1 MSPTLIEFN
10 LTQGLVI
17 LVGVIGVIVILLNIV
32 AISKLNSGNFKRLAT
47 MTLSLI
53 LFFSLAGFLRSIQVF
68 TGIHT
73 YAGIELQYLEY
84 GIYSIVYIIAAFKI
98 YNISKTFGFVE

>member
-17 LVGVIGVIVILLNIV
+17 LVGVIGAIVILLNIV

-53 LFFSLAGFLRSIQVF
+53 LFFSLAGFSNM
-68 TGIHT
+68 
-73 YAGIELQYLEY
+73 A
-84 GIYSIVYIIAAFKI
+84 YIP
-98 YNISKTFGFVE
+98 